1 MIKVDFLEKTFRW
14 FGPTFGVTLE
24 DISQTGATGIVT
36 ALHHVPTGEI
46 WSSDEIKKRKNA
58 IEKANLRWSVVES
71 VNVHESIKQGK
82 ADRNQYIQNYI
93 ETLKNIAAHDI
104 KVVCYNFMPV
114 LDWTRTDLDYKVNG
128 SLSALRYD
136 HIALAAF
143 DLFIL
148 QREGA
153 KTDFPPEIQA
163 KAKTY
168 FESLNNEKRDFLR
181 DTILAG
187 LPGTR
192 DVLPIADFQK
202 HLDNYA
208 GMDKKVLKENLAYFL
223 QKVIPVAEQLGVLM
237 CIHPDDPPFSI
248 LGLPRIVSNYEDLK
262 FLMDSC
268 ESPSNGLTFCSGSLG
283 AGETNDMVKII
294 NDFGDKIHF
303 LHLRNV
309 KREENHSFHEA
320 NLFEGTGNMADLME
334 AIVRQQKKR
343 AENNSGTVGI
353 PMRPDHGHV
362 LLDDLK
368 RMDEFYPGYSTLG
381 RMKALAELTG
391 LELGIRRSVLKEQK
405 SVLSGYKSYNI
416 PAEH

>member
-1 MIKVDFLEKTFRW
+1 MKVDFLEKTFRW
-14 FGPTFGVTLE
+14 FGPAFGVTLE

-36 ALHHVPTGEI
+36 ALHHIPTGEV
-46 WSSDEIKKRKNA
+46 WPTDEIKKRKEA

-82 ADRNQYIQNYI
+82 PDKDQYIQNYI
-93 ETLKNIAAHDI
+93 ETLKNLATNDI

-114 LDWTRTDLDYKVNG
+114 LDWTRTDLDFKVHG
-128 SLSALRYD
+128 GLSALRYD

-148 QREGA
+148 KRKGA
-153 KTDFPPEIQA
+153 DADFSTEIQTKA
-163 KAKTY
+163 KAYYKG
-168 FESLNNEKRDFLR
+168 LNDEQRDFLR
-181 DTILAG
+181 DKILAG

-208 GMDKKVLKENLAYFL
+208 GIDRNILKENLAYFL
-223 QKVIPVAEQLGVLM
+223 RKVIPVAEQLGVLM

-248 LGLPRIVSNYEDLK
+248 LGLPRVVSNYEDLK
-262 FLMDSC
+262 FLMESC

-283 AGETNDMVKII
+283 AGANIDMVKII
-294 NDFGDKIHF
+294 DDFGDKIHF

-309 KREENHSFHEA
+309 KRQEDNSFYEA
-320 NLFEGTGNMADLME
+320 NLFEGTGDMVAIME
-334 AIVRQQKKR
+334 AVVRQQKKR
-343 AENNSGTVGI
+343 AKNNSGTVAI
-353 PMRPDHGHV
+353 PLRPDHGHV

-381 RMKALAELTG
+381 RMKGLAELTG
-391 LELGIRRSVLKEQK
+391 LELGVRRLILEK
-405 SVLSGYKSYNI
+405 
-416 PAEH
+416 

>member
-1 MIKVDFLEKTFRW
+1 MEYLEKTFRW
-14 FGPTFGVTLE
+14 FGPEFGVTLI
-24 DISQTGATGIVT
+24 DVVQTGATGVVT
-36 ALHHVPTGEI
+36 ALHHIPTGKV
-46 WSSDEIKKRKNA
+46 WSSEEIKKRKET
-58 IEKANLRWSVVES
+58 IENANLRWSVVES

-82 ADRNQYIQNYI
+82 PDKEIYIQNYI
-93 ETLKNIAAHDI
+93 ETLKNLVANDV

-114 LDWTRTDLDYKVNG
+114 LDWTRTDLDFRIKG
-128 SLSALRYD
+128 SLSALRYN

-148 QREGA
+148 KRKEA
-153 KTDFPPEIQA
+153 ENDYPEDIQK

-168 FESLNNEKRDFLR
+168 FESLKNEQKDALR

-192 DVLPIADFQK
+192 DVLHISEFQK

-208 GMDKKVLKENLAYFL
+208 DIGAKSLKGNLAYFL
-223 QKVIPVAEQLGVLM
+223 KKVIPVAEELGVLM

-248 LGLPRIVSNYEDLK
+248 LGLPRVVSNYEDIK
-262 FLMDSC
+262 FLLDVC
-268 ESPSNGLTFCSGSLG
+268 ESRSNGLTFCSGSLG
-283 AGETNDMVKII
+283 ASENNDMVKII

-303 LHLRNV
+303 IHLRNV

-320 NLFEGTGNMADLME
+320 NLFEGSGDMVAIME
-334 AIVRQQKKR
+334 AIIRQQKKR
-343 AENNSGTVGI
+343 NCEASGVVGI

-368 RMDEFYPGYSTLG
+368 RMDAFYPGYSTLG
-381 RMKALAELTG
+381 RMKGLAELTG
-391 LELGIRRSVLKEQK
+391 LELGIRHKFS
-405 SVLSGYKSYNI
+405 I
-416 PAEH
+416 

>member
-1 MIKVDFLEKTFRW
+1 MKVDFLEKTFRW

-36 ALHHVPTGEI
+36 ALHHIPTGEV
-46 WSSDEIKKRKNA
+46 WPLDEIKKRKEA
-58 IEKANLRWSVVES
+58 IENANLRWSVVES
-71 VNVHESIKQGK
+71 VNVHENIKQGK
-82 ADRNQYIQNYI
+82 PDRDHYIQNYI
-93 ETLKNIAAHDI
+93 ETLKNLAANDI

-148 QREGA
+148 KREGA
-153 KTDFPPEIQA
+153 KTDFSSEIQD
-163 KAKTY
+163 KAKVY
-168 FESLNNEKRDFLR
+168 FEGLTSDQKDVLR
-181 DTILAG
+181 DKILAG

-192 DVLPIADFQK
+192 DVLPIEDFQK
-202 HLDNYA
+202 HLDNYI
-208 GMDKKVLKENLAYFL
+208 GIDKKVLKENLAYFL
-223 QKVIPVAEQLGVLM
+223 RKVIPAAEQLGVLM
-237 CIHPDDPPFSI
+237 CVHPDDPPFSI
-248 LGLPRIVSNYEDLK
+248 MGLPRIVSNYEDLK
-262 FLMDSC
+262 FLMESY

-283 AGETNDMVKII
+283 AGATNDMVKII

-309 KREENHSFHEA
+309 KRQEDQSFYEA
-320 NLFEGTGNMADLME
+320 NLFEGTGDMVAIME
-334 AIVRQQKKR
+334 AIVQQQKKR
-343 AENNSGTVGI
+343 AESNSGTVGI

-381 RMKALAELTG
+381 RMKGLAELTG
-391 LELGIRRSVLKEQK
+391 LELGVRRLVLK
-405 SVLSGYKSYNI
+405 
-416 PAEH
+416 A